1 MSAFG
6 RKNGPAGAKP
16 GFGVARPMQGG
27 AAVKEEA
34 PRGGDQFPPL
44 DIASL
49 PAEAPLDPLS
59 APTSQMQRNADA
71 MSRLSERANAEHVPD
86 AGPQGFEASVHKIKE
101 QVLPRLLERV
111 DPEAA
116 ATLTKLVAGLAVFK
130 LGLGAARIA
139 FGGFLGPA
147 ANFIA
152 FARKVGLVGKIFMG
166 LRTAAL
172 FLALAIK
179 VGALSAIPPI
189 WVCAALPVAHCV
201 SRFSAVCVIATSR
214 YVREEGTGKPVATG
228 ISASSLIIAGFTA
241 LGAVAVG
248 AVLFPFV
255 SLLSGIVSLCFAH
268 VLMRLFFEPKLGGY
282 TGDTLGAVQQA
293 SEIGFYLGLLAWL

>member
-1 MSAFG
+1 LLAVSAG
-6 RKNGPAGAKP
+6 LLLTGAFHED
-16 GFGVARPMQGG
+16 GLADTFDGIGG
-27 AAVKEEA
+27 GHTPVRALEIMK
-34 PRGGDQFPPL
+34 D
-44 DIASL
+44 
-49 PAEAPLDPLS
+49 
-59 APTSQMQRNADA
+59 
-71 MSRLSERANAEHVPD
+71 SRL
-86 AGPQGFEASVHKIKE
+86 G
-101 QVLPRLLERV
+101 
-111 DPEAA
+111 
-116 ATLTKLVAGLAVFK
+116 TY
-130 LGLGAARIA
+130 GA
-139 FGGFLGPA
+139 
-147 ANFIA
+147 
-152 FARKVGLVGKIFMG
+152 
-166 LRTAAL
+166 AAL

-201 SRFSAVCVIATSR
+201 SRFSAVCVIATNR